1 MAAAAML
8 MLHAASAGAAET
20 ETYPCMGEL
29 ERFCKDVQPA
39 AGLLVACLN
48 DHAEEL
54 SPACRAKVELSLKR
68 IEEAKK
74 LCEPDIQKFCADVT
88 PGQGRVL
95 NCMKSKLELL
105 SPACRE
111 KVVQFGGHVPKKPS
125 AHEEPLNRHMN
136 KE

>member
-1 MAAAAML
+1 MIVLPRKLFHMAAAAIFML
-8 MLHAASAGAAET
+8 QSASAGAAET
-20 ETYPCMGEL
+20 EAYPCMDEL

-48 DHAEEL
+48 GHVEEL
-54 SPACRAKVELSLKR
+54 SPACRAKVERSLKR
-68 IEEAKK
+68 IEEATK

-111 KVVQFGGHVPKKPS
+111 KVVQYGGHVPKKPS
-125 AHEEPLNRHMN
+125 AHE
-136 KE
+136 